1 MLLSLI
7 LCDSPIGLGR
17 QHFPCA
23 QGTAPAV
30 ADARFCTT
38 GPEIQ
43 RAVTSLHLP
52 RGHLRGSLTGPS
64 RYAALTRQ
72 APSEALP

>member
-7 LCDSPIGLGR
+7 HCDSQIRLGR
-17 QHFPCA
+17 QHFLCA
-23 QGTAPAV
+23 QCTVQAV

-43 RAVTSLHLP
+43 RAVTSLHLL